1 VSIELHLWEGKRCYK
16 DVTIM
21 EKNILVKT
29 NKTRWK
35 MVEMTRKFLANG
47 SYIVIKN

>member
-1 VSIELHLWEGKRCYK
+1 LSYIFGKEKDVTK

-35 MVEMTRKFLANG
+35 MVEMTRKFLVNG
-47 SYIVIKN
+47 SYIKIKN